1 MAKFEDELIL
11 KDSASDKLDKIAGK
25 MSGLSAKGEK
35 LKNVFGKIT
44 GGLGKVGKGALSVA
58 GSLGKVGLAALGI
71 SDVAVGALALSCV
84 QAARDAETLNTTMD
98 LLTGSAEKSKKV
110 FADLDKEVG
119 IFSRDTLRGLSVQ
132 MLDNGISTEKLIP
145 TLKMLEGFSMGSAE
159 NLQKLTDQLTKVS
172 ATGTVTAQS
181 LKALSMIGID
191 GQKEMQK
198 QLGVTPKLFKKLLSA
213 GRITFSDYERLL
225 QRVYNSTDKYN
236 QSIDKLSNTVNGKF
250 DKMGNKFDVVKQR
263 LTESIGRIA
272 LPYLEKVAD
281 RMDNWADKLN
291 DLPLEKVEKL
301 NEVLNATI
309 KLFKGILWVIEKI
322 GALLKGLFNIAK
334 GFVGVITGLATD
346 FKSFSKAMS
355 SMSWGDI
362 GKGMWNGDLLDKI
375 TEIQRKQREEDNKI
389 PHYEVVVDM
398 NKKSALQSDNDNK
411 PSNIYNNNAN
421 TQYNTNNSNKTQQT
435 SPNNTWN
442 MSNVFNIN
450 GTVRE
455 EADVNKIAETIANR
469 VSLKFG
475 NMRNT

>member
-35 LKNVFGKIT
+35 LKSVFGKIG
-44 GGLGKVGKGALSVA
+44 GGLLGVGKGALSVA

-84 QAARDAETLNTTMD
+84 QAAKDAETLNATMD
-98 LLTGSAEKSKKV
+98 LLTGSAEKSQKV

-119 IFSRDTLRGLSVQ
+119 LFSRNTLRGLSVQ

-145 TLKMLEGFSMGSAE
+145 TLRMLEGFSMGSADT
-159 NLQKLTDQLTKVS
+159 LQKLTTELTKVS
-172 ATGTVTAQS
+172 GTGRVTAQS

-198 QLGVTPKLFKKLLSA
+198 QLGVTPKLFNKLLSA
-213 GRITFSDYERLL
+213 GRITFEDYERLL
-225 QRVYNSTDKYN
+225 TRVYNSTDKYN
-236 QSIDKLSNTVNGKF
+236 QSMDKLAGTVNGKF
-250 DKMGNKFDVVKQR
+250 DIVGNKLDIVKQR
-263 LTESIGRIA
+263 LTESLGRIA

-281 RMDNWADKLN
+281 KMGEWADKLN
-291 DLPLEKVEKL
+291 NMPLEKVENL

-322 GALLKGLFNIAK
+322 GDLLSGLFNMAK

-375 TEIQRKQREEDNKI
+375 TEIQRKQREEDNRVLPQSVGRITKVEKI
-389 PHYEVVVDM
+389 PDA
-398 NKKSALQSDNDNK
+398 SQS
-411 PSNIYNNNAN
+411 NNNYNYSMAN
-421 TQYNTNNSNKTQQT
+421 T
-435 SPNNTWN
+435 
-442 MSNVFNIN
+442 FNIN

-455 EADVNKIAETIANR
+455 EADIDKIGQAIANS
-469 VSLKFG
+469 VNLKFS
-475 NMRNT
+475 NMRNP

>member
-35 LKNVFGKIT
+35 LKSVFGKIG
-44 GGLGKVGKGALSVA
+44 GGLLGVGKGALSVA

-84 QAARDAETLNTTMD
+84 QAAKDAETLNATMD
-98 LLTGSAEKSKKV
+98 LLTGSAEKSQKV

-119 IFSRDTLRGLSVQ
+119 LFSRDTLRGLSVQ

-145 TLKMLEGFSMGSAE
+145 TLRMLEGFSMGSADT
-159 NLQKLTDQLTKVS
+159 LQKLTTELTKVS
-172 ATGTVTAQS
+172 GTGRVTAQS
-181 LKALSMIGID
+181 LKALSMIGVD

-213 GRITFSDYERLL
+213 GRITFEDYERLL
-225 QRVYNSTDKYN
+225 HRVYDSTDKYN
-236 QSIDKLSNTVNGKF
+236 QSMDKLAGTVNGKF
-250 DKMGNKFDVVKQR
+250 DIVGNKLDIVKQR
-263 LTESIGRIA
+263 LTESLGRIA

-281 RMDNWADKLN
+281 KMGEWADKLN
-291 DLPLEKVEKL
+291 NMPLEKVENL

-322 GALLKGLFNIAK
+322 GDLLGGLFNMAK

-346 FKSFSKAMS
+346 FKSFSKAMN
-355 SMSWGDI
+355 SMSWTDI
-362 GKGMWNGDLLDKI
+362 AGHLWNGDLLDKI
-375 TEIQRKQREEDNKI
+375 TEIQRKQREEDNRVIPHTVGRITKVEKI
-389 PHYEVVVDM
+389 PDA
-398 NKKSALQSDNDNK
+398 SQS
-411 PSNIYNNNAN
+411 NNNYNYSMAN
-421 TQYNTNNSNKTQQT
+421 T
-435 SPNNTWN
+435 
-442 MSNVFNIN
+442 FNIN

-455 EADVNKIAETIANR
+455 EADIDKIGQAIANS
-469 VSLKFG
+469 VNLKFS
-475 NMRNT
+475 NMRNP